1 MLKSSEHCRSPEDFY
16 EMIFELTPDPAT
28 QTTNLNYHNQSNNN
42 NNSSIKSPSSAN
54 TAHIKDNVRLID
66 TEGIRGGAAELPK
79 YFMARTNNSSSSNS
93 DFVNI
98 DGVIILYSLYNY
110 NSFQLATSLYAEFYR
125 KKDVSSCIVF
135 VTIVKTL

>member
-1 MLKSSEHCRSPEDFY
+1 
-16 EMIFELTPDPAT
+16 MIFELTPDPAT
-28 QTTNLNYHNQSNNN
+28 QTTNLNYNNQSNNN

-125 KKDVSSCIVF
+125 KKDVSSCMAF
-135 VTIVKTL
+135 VTIVKTS